1 MSKDPATNVVFVSR
15 RYYSDDKARRSFR
28 AGDFSWVG
36 GGPPHDL
43 ETRDLLCKVRHGP
56 RFHRCTLQWEV
67 RVERDRRQVPGT
79 LGRVSTTHEDTL
91 ERVLDISERVEGDD
105 LRLLER
111 DGGPRKER
119 VLIRLEEDDQG
130 LAAGQY
136 VALYVDGFC
145 VGSGV
150 IVEAIEEGGSDQV
163 SPEARQAAA
172 TAGEVDLVA
181 FAKYQAGAKGRKN
194 KAKSKTSRSGGGDD
208 SFVGI
213 EQLRTTLDSDHVLL
227 R

>member
-1 MSKDPATNVVFVSR
+1 VSKDPATNVVFVSR

-36 GGPPHDL
+36 GAPPPDL

-56 RFHRCTLQWEV
+56 RFHHCTLQWE
-67 RVERDRRQVPGT
+67 DRQELAT
-79 LGRVSTTHEDTL
+79 LGRVSATQEDTL
-91 ERVLDISERVEGDD
+91 ERVLETSERVSGDD
-105 LRLLER
+105 LRLSER
-111 DGGPRKER
+111 DGGLRKER

-136 VALYVDGFC
+136 VALYGDGFC

-150 IVEAIEEGGSDQV
+150 IVEALEEGVSDQV
-163 SPEARQAAA
+163 SPEARRAAA

-194 KAKSKTSRSGGGDD
+194 KAKSKTSRGDD

-213 EQLRTTLDSDHVLL
+213 EQLRTTLDKDHVLL
-227 R
+227 RQ

>member
-1 MSKDPATNVVFVSR
+1 VSKDPATNVVFVSR

-36 GGPPHDL
+36 GAPPPDL
-43 ETRDLLCKVRHGP
+43 ETRNFLCKVRHGP
-56 RFHRCTLQWEV
+56 RFHRCTLQWE
-67 RVERDRRQVPGT
+67 DRQEPSTAGP
-79 LGRVSTTHEDTL
+79 VSTTHED
-91 ERVLDISERVEGDD
+91 RVLDTSKRVSGDD
-105 LRLLER
+105 LRLSER
-111 DGGPRKER
+111 DGGLRKER

-150 IVEAIEEGGSDQV
+150 ILEAMEEGGSDQV
-163 SPEARQAAA
+163 SPEARHAAA
-172 TAGEVDLVA
+172 TAGEADLVA

-194 KAKSKTSRSGGGDD
+194 KAKSKMGRSGGGDD

-213 EQLRTTLDSDHVLL
+213 EQLRTTLDCDHVLL
-227 R
+227 RQ